1 MDNNTQQYYSQSYDY
16 PAESLG
22 RYTSKTFGWMFAG
35 LLVTFL
41 VAFFGYATQTIVYV
55 FAVPYAYLVLAG
67 VELAVVIYL
76 SARITKM
83 SVTTAKLLFFLYS
96 ILNGVVFSAYFL
108 IYGMLSLILVFGATA
123 LFFGIMAVLGF
134 VTNADFSRI
143 RPFMTAGLIFLIAFW
158 ILSMFINLGQ
168 FETIA
173 CTIGIFVFLVFT
185 AYDTQKVKDFH
196 AYYSGNPEMAA
207 KASIFS
213 ALQLYLDFI
222 NLFLYLLRF
231 VGRKK

>member
-1 MDNNTQQYYSQSYDY
+1 
-16 PAESLG
+16 
-22 RYTSKTFGWMFAG
+22 
-35 LLVTFL
+35 
-41 VAFFGYATQTIVYV
+41 
-55 FAVPYAYLVLAG
+55 
-67 VELAVVIYL
+67 
-76 SARITKM
+76 M